1 MANVKF
7 SQLPDASAISRTDIL
22 AFVHG
27 GVSEKVTIAELLSV
41 MNDTDVTSALGYTPL
56 DLAGDTMTGYL
67 ILNADPVS
75 ALGASTKSY
84 VDNFITGLKWKTD
97 VIAATTANI
106 TLSGAQTID
115 DVAVVAGNR
124 VLVKNQSDQTENGL
138 YVAAAGAWARSTD
151 ADTGTELLA
160 GTVYVRAGGTTNG
173 GTQWAN
179 NNTAITIGVT
189 NITFAQIAGAGV
201 YTNGSGLSLTGNV
214 FSISNNGVSDAMI
227 RQSAALSLVG
237 NASNAT
243 ANVADIT
250 AGSDHQVM
258 RRSGTSLAFG
268 AVNLASSSAVTGV
281 LAIANGGSPWVVT
294 GSDLYYSIGNVGIGA
309 ASAPNAKLGITKN
322 GLGSTQTAA
331 NLTASGIVLENTT
344 AAIVGGTQQISPAL
358 RLRGRGSKTASGG
371 GEQSVDW
378 YQYVLPKESV
388 ASPLSDHIWAFST
401 NAGTLTEVARLRQ
414 DDFATL
420 ILTCSANSG
429 NGITGVPGIK
439 FKGAYNSADGFE
451 FYQSTAG
458 TVLFNING
466 SLTAMQIGPDATA
479 PLTDSTEFGI
489 ATARVA
495 NQTLTVSMMKT
506 ARGANTR
513 VGTFS
518 NSGTTINTT
527 AAARIAYTGYFES
540 IATRSSGAN
549 TLTNI
554 AGYFTAS
561 GGQLN
566 YAAIFEAGNVG
577 IGTTTPTA
585 LFSMEEIWKY
595 STSTKS
601 VSHVTSFAGDVSHTL
616 QNTSNS
622 QTTSLY
628 LINNSGA
635 GWGITVFGSA
645 YSTVGTLDIASTVLV
660 STNLQTNIFVGNNE
674 FNVYQGT
681 TGTPLKHLSLDTSGN
696 LIVSA
701 GSIKTLQPSGSGAGA
716 WLLGKHLTGIGLVL
730 LGTDYLE
737 VNVDGLTY
745 KVGLVV

>member
-7 SQLPDASAISRTDIL
+7 SQLPAASAISRTDIL

-56 DLAGDTMTGYL
+56 DLVGGTMTGYL

-97 VIAATTANI
+97 VIAATTGNI

-115 DVAVVAGNR
+115 DVAVIAGNR
-124 VLVKNQSDQTENGL
+124 VLVKNQADQTENGL
-138 YVAAAGAWARSTD
+138 YVAAVGAWARSTD

-268 AVNLASSSAVTGV
+268 AVNLASSNAVTGV
-281 LAIANGGSPWVVT
+281 LAIGNGGSPWVVT
-294 GSDLYYSIGNVGIGA
+294 GSDLYYSTGNVGIGV
-309 ASAPNAKLGITKN
+309 ASAPNAKLGITN
-322 GLGSTQTAA
+322 NNLGTTQTFAA
-331 NLTASGIVLENTT
+331 LSGSGIVLENTQP
-344 AAIVGGTQQISPAL
+344 ALVNAQQISPAI
-358 RLRGRGSKTASGG
+358 RFRGKGWATNSGG
-371 GEQSVDW
+371 SSMVTDW
-378 YQYVLPKESV
+378 LGWVLPKQN
-388 ASPLSDHIWAFST
+388 AATPLSDLIWGFST
-401 NAGTLTEVARLRQ
+401 NGGTMTEVARFRQ
-414 DDFATL
+414 DDFGTL
-420 ILTCSANSG
+420 ILTCTANAGDS
-429 NGITGVPGIK
+429 ITGVPGIK

-489 ATARVA
+489 ATSRVA

-635 GWGITVFGSA
+635 GWGITVFGAA

-674 FNVYQGT
+674 FNIYQGT

-696 LIVSA
+696 LIISA

-716 WLLGKHLTGIGLVL
+716 WLCGKIIPAVGLILVA
-730 LGTDYLE
+730 TEYIE
-737 VNVDGLTY
+737 VNVDGLT
-745 KVGLVV
+745 KKIALAT